1 MEFLDFINTKSQKA
15 TQSEDSK
22 TTDSFKKM
30 ALAAD
35 KIPLRADDLLRRIDY
50 FPAVI

>member
-1 MEFLDFINTKSQKA
+1 MEFLDTINTKPQKA

-35 KIPLRADDLLRRIDY
+35 PIPLRADD
-50 FPAVI
+50 FVC

>member
-1 MEFLDFINTKSQKA
+1 MEFLETINTKSQKA

-22 TTDSFKKM
+22 TADSIKKM

-35 KIPLRADDLLRRIDY
+35 QIPLRADDLVRRINY

>member
-1 MEFLDFINTKSQKA
+1 MEFLDTINTKTQKA

-22 TTDSFKKM
+22 TADSFKKM
-30 ALAAD
+30 ALAAGS
-35 KIPLRADDLLRRIDY
+35 IPFGADDLLRRIDY

>member
-1 MEFLDFINTKSQKA
+1 MEFPTSINTISQKA

-35 KIPLRADDLLRRIDY
+35 QIPIRADDLVRRIDY